1 MMSQIPAPIFAVY
14 KPLGMSSH
22 DVVNCV
28 RRATGVARV
37 GHAGTLDPLA
47 TGVLVIGVGREATR
61 QLHNVVKAE
70 KEYVAVVRL
79 GMVSSTDD
87 EEGSKKLIANPKQP
101 TRDEVV
107 DALRVFVGPML
118 QKPPALSAI
127 KVKGQKAY
135 ALVRRGRPVD
145 LPPRPVEVKTIE
157 LVDYQWP
164 DVTVRLVTGPGFYVR
179 AFARDLGE
187 RFSTGGYLAGLER
200 TRVGQF
206 LKKEA
211 VSLDSFT

>member
-14 KPLGMSSH
+14 KPRGISSH
-22 DVVNCV
+22 DVVNRV
-28 RRATGVARV
+28 RRSTGVARV

-61 QLHNVVKAE
+61 QLHVVVKAE
-70 KEYVAVVRL
+70 KEYVAIVRL

-87 EEGSKKLIANPKQP
+87 EEGSKELVANPKQP
-101 TRDEVV
+101 THDEVL
-107 DALRVFVGPML
+107 DALRAFVGSLL

-145 LPPRPVEVKTIE
+145 LPPRPVEAKTIE
-157 LVDYQWP
+157 LLDYRWP
-164 DVTVRLVTGPGFYVR
+164 DVTARLVTGPGFYVR

-187 RFSTGGYLAGLER
+187 RLGTGGYLAGLER

-211 VSLDSFT
+211 VSLDSLV